1 MILNKVLY
9 HSVTVFDLIMV
20 AIILVLAMAIG
31 KTVSLYLR
39 RFLKEKL
46 ERGHLEIL
54 VKIVSYTIAVIALL
68 MILPILGVK
77 LSGLL
82 VAGGIAGLAIG
93 FASQSVIGNLISGIF
108 LMVERPIQI
117 GKIVDIDG
125 TIGIVEDIH
134 IISTTLRTFDG
145 PLVRLPNQKVFTTN
159 ITNYAANVARRFEYV
174 VGIRYSDDADKAI
187 EIIKNLIEQH
197 PLTLKN
203 PAPTVFVN
211 SLGDSSVNITV
222 WIWAPA
228 TEWFGVKT
236 ELLWKI
242 KKALEQEGIEIPFP
256 QHVVWFG
263 DEKRAPQFEGPESAK
278 DSSGD
283 TP

>member
-9 HSVTVFDLIMV
+9 RSVTVFDLIMV
-20 AIILVLAMAIG
+20 AIILVLAMVIG
-31 KTVSLYLR
+31 KAVSLYLR

-54 VKIVSYTIAVIALL
+54 VKIVSYAIAVIALL

-93 FASQSVIGNLISGIF
+93 FASQSVIGNLISGFF
-108 LMVERPIQI
+108 LMIERPIQI
-117 GKIVDIDG
+117 GNAVNIDG
-125 TIGIVEDIH
+125 TVGIVEDIH

-145 PLVRLPNQKVFTTN
+145 PLVRLPNQKVFTSN
-159 ITNYAANVARRFEYV
+159 ITSYAANVARRFDYV

-197 PLTLKN
+197 SLTLKN
-203 PAPTVFVN
+203 PAPMVFVD
-211 SLGDSSVNITV
+211 SLGDSSVNIIV
-222 WIWAPA
+222 RIWAPA

-256 QHVVWFG
+256 QRVVWFG
-263 DEKRAPQFEGPESAK
+263 DEKRAPQFKVPESAK
-278 DSSGD
+278 DSSGE
-283 TP
+283 TQ

>member
-9 HSVTVFDLIMV
+9 RSVTVFDLILV
-20 AIILVLAMAIG
+20 AIILVLAMIIG
-31 KTVSLYLR
+31 KVVSLYLR

-54 VKIVSYTIAVIALL
+54 VKIVSYAIAVIALL

-93 FASQSVIGNLISGIF
+93 FASQSVIGNLISGLF

-117 GKIVDIDG
+117 GNTVDIDG
-125 TIGIVEDIH
+125 TVGIVEDIH

-145 PLVRLPNQKVFTTN
+145 PLVRLPNQKVFTAN
-159 ITNYAANVARRFEYV
+159 ITSYAANVARRFEYV

-187 EIIKNLIEQH
+187 EIIKNLIKQH

-203 PAPTVFVN
+203 PAPMVFVD
-211 SLGDSSVNITV
+211 SLGDSSVNIIV
-222 WIWAPA
+222 RIWAPA
-228 TEWFGVKT
+228 TEWFAVKT

-256 QHVVWFG
+256 QRVVWFG
-263 DEKRAPQFEGPESAK
+263 DEKRAPQFKGPESTK